1 MTGSTTIGD
10 SGVVILYA
18 DGEACRARMAHLTWR
33 DGRNVGRRLS
43 DSDCAVVAS
52 CTGRNGGN
60 LGMLDTPNITPQGGL
75 VTKHAPV
82 RRQRVVYR
90 LPGNRLAVMA
100 IEAQSRR

>member
-1 MTGSTTIGD
+1 MTGSATIGD
-10 SGVVILYA
+10 SGVVILHPN
-18 DGEACRARMAHLTWR
+18 GEACRARMAHLAR
-33 DGRNVGRRLS
+33 SDGRDVGRRLS

-52 CTGRNGGN
+52 CTGRNGRD

-75 VTKHAPV
+75 VTKRAPI
-82 RRQRVVYR
+82 RRQRVFYR